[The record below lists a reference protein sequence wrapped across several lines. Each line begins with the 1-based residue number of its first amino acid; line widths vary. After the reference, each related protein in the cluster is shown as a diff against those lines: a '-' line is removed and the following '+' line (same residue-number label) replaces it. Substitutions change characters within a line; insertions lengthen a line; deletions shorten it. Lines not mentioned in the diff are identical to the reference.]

1 MKKEIIQRTIFL
13 ILILCTFATIFS
25 FSSQDGV
32 QSKSV
37 SRTVMRK
44 IVDIYPKTKGLNEK
58 EKNAIV
64 EKAQPFIRK
73 TAHFTIYMIA
83 GIMIMGFC
91 STYNLKWNKKLII
104 TFLIGFTYAI
114 SDELHQGITG
124 GGRTPRIFDIFI
136 DSFGILTGAFIIL
149 GVLYFIKNLKYSR
162 KSESI
167 YYK

>member
-1 MKKEIIQRTIFL
+1 M
-13 ILILCTFATIFS
+13 ILCTFTAIFS
-25 FSSQDGV
+25 FSSQDGT

-58 EKNAIV
+58 EKNIIV
-64 EKAQPFIRK
+64 EKSQPFIRK

-91 STYNLKWNKKLII
+91 STYNVKWNKKLMITLILGII
-104 TFLIGFTYAI
+104 YAI

-124 GGRTPRIFDIFI
+124 GGRTPRIFDVCI
-136 DSFGILTGAFIIL
+136 DSLGVFTGAFIVLWIL
-149 GVLYFIKNLKYSR
+149 YYFKKT
-162 KSESI
+162 
-167 YYK
+167 